1 MSKILFTINYEI
13 QQDKK
18 EEYLRTIKELKTLI
32 KAEGLESYLVYEVKG
47 KANRFQEQYIF
58 SSNEAF
64 ENFEDDTD
72 ERINILIN
80 KISGMTVEHST
91 KYSTLTELNN
101 NL

>member
-13 QQDKK
+13 QQDKR
-18 EEYLRTIKELKTLI
+18 EEYLRTIRELKTLI
-32 KAEGLESYLVYEVKG
+32 KAEGLESYSVYEVKG

-58 SSNEAF
+58 VSEETF

-72 ERINILIN
+72 ERVNILIN

-91 KYSTLTELNN
+91 KYSTFTELNN
-101 NL
+101 NV